1 MNLADNE
8 LVLKAQ
14 KGDQSAFEELVCRYD
29 RRVLG
34 LIMKFVNNH
43 EEAQDLYQEVFLR
56 VYKGLS
62 KFRFQSLFSTWL
74 YRITTNVCLTHRT
87 SNPAGKWVSIDQ
99 DFTEM
104 RESPEGKSWNKPMP
118 EELTSQSDSDQK
130 TYSDQVSNRIQKALR
145 SLSNQQRL
153 VFVLRHYEGC
163 RLREIA
169 SILCCAEGTVKK
181 HLFSANVRMR
191 NELQELYAQR

>member
-34 LIMKFVNNH
+34 LIMNFVNNH

-87 SNPAGKWVSIDQ
+87 SNPAGKWVSIEQ

-104 RESPEGKSWNKPMP
+104 RESPEGKSWNKPIP

-130 TYSDQVSNRIQKALR
+130 TYSDQISYRIQKALR